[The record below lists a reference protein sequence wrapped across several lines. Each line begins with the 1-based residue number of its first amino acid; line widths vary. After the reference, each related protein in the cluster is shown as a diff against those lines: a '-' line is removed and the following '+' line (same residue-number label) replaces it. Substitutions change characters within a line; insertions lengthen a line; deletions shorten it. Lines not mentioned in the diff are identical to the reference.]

1 MHSSDANDG
10 PHAQAPAAPAAK
22 ASLYARFIP
31 REELGSFAAWTPGAL
46 GADAVGGGEPAGQ
59 RPVRAERRADPPAD
73 PSAALKAARNQGY
86 HDGYR
91 DGLVALEGFKQSFA
105 LQTTNQVGSLL
116 RAVGEQLDAMQQQFA
131 QSLAATA
138 VLLARQVVRSELQQ
152 RPELV
157 ATVAAEALD
166 TLLISARHI
175 DVRVHPDDHAL
186 IAKGAAEALAARG
199 ARLFAD
205 PAVTRGG
212 CVVESDVGV
221 IDAGIENRWHRAAV
235 VLGQDLA
242 WTDAARA
249 PTPAVTAAGANAAAN
264 ATAASADVTAR

>member
-1 MHSSDANDG
+1 MTSSDLHERL
-10 PHAQAPAAPAAK
+10 HAAASAPPATK
-22 ASLYARFIP
+22 AGLYARFIP

-46 GADAVGGGEPAGQ
+46 GAGPADPVAEGMQ
-59 RPVRAERRADPPAD
+59 RPVRAERRADPAPDPAL
-73 PSAALKAARNQGY
+73 ALKAARNQGY
-86 HDGYR
+86 QDGYR

-105 LQTTNQVGSLL
+105 LQTTNQIGALL
-116 RAVGEQLDAMQQQFA
+116 RAVGEQLDGLQQQFA

-138 VLLARQVVRSELQQ
+138 VRLARQVVRSELQA

-157 ATVAAEALD
+157 AAVAAEALD

-186 IAKGAAEALAARG
+186 IAQGAADALAARG

-205 PAVTRGG
+205 AAVTRGG

-221 IDAGIENRWHRAAV
+221 IDAGIENRWHRAAGA
-235 VLGQDLA
+235 LGQALA
-242 WTDAARA
+242 WTDTVA
-249 PTPAVTAAGANAAAN
+249 PTAPAAAAAG
-264 ATAASADVTAR
+264 R